1 MELRAQVHVTCE
13 VLAEAF
19 GGCAEGKCAG
29 RERACVVERRD
40 EFHPNAHPFGSRLA
54 SFGLF

>member
-19 GGCAEGKCAG
+19 GGCAEGKRAG
-29 RERACVVERRD
+29 RERACVVE
-40 EFHPNAHPFGSRLA
+40 
-54 SFGLF
+54 